1 MTEQATFTYS
11 LLGKASS
18 RKAIEDQG
26 KKQIKAIEDHSKQLV
41 EFNAFVNID
50 RDRILLKEQK
60 NI

>member
-18 RKAIEDQG
+18 RKVIEDQE
-26 KKQIKAIEDHSKQLV
+26 KKKIKAIEGHSKQLV
-41 EFNAFVNID
+41 EFNAFVNIG